1 VHPILYKFEEIGWL
15 ESRFEEIEP
24 ARSAHFL
31 LTIAVRLLPP
41 SERARYLEE
50 FHAELLD
57 VYRGRRLW
65 HTLSLL
71 RGTFV
76 LRLRGVLGVR
86 GPRPS
91 PRRGPT

>member
-41 SERARYLEE
+41 SERARYLEDSTPSCWTYTGAGGYGTRWAC
-50 FHAELLD
+50 FAAPSCC
-57 VYRGRRLW
+57 VYVGC
-65 HTLSLL
+65 SE
-71 RGTFV
+71 
-76 LRLRGVLGVR
+76 
-86 GPRPS
+86 
-91 PRRGPT
+91 